1 MIEINGEK
9 SARVVPKSFVTG
21 IGQALSL
28 SSPAFGEFVFAKIG
42 FKFRQQVQHMRRVE
56 IEDALGA
63 RFARRGI
70 AIGKAIGPIG
80 VGPALRPDEQPI
92 LARAL

>member
-1 MIEINGEK
+1 
-9 SARVVPKSFVTG
+9 
-21 IGQALSL
+21 
-28 SSPAFGEFVFAKIG
+28 
-42 FKFRQQVQHMRRVE
+42 MRRVE